1 MNHQSTTETEHLI
14 VSSFQKEDT
23 SRTAGITRTDQ
34 DLTEIAEGILL
45 DTQTDLSKANTHS
58 MPMAQIA
65 ALGAGVASLI
75 PVFHTVTQT
84 MTIDTQGL
92 YQLANAGVGDVLKMT
107 RSGNFWGA
115 LKTSD
120 GASRMAQLK
129 AAGPLTAKNTVA
141 VPVNPATIM
150 MAVALFSIEQKLDS
164 IAEIQKQILSFLETE
179 KQSEIEADVETLSGI
194 LTKYKHNWDNEHFI
208 ASNHKLVL
216 DIQRTA
222 RKNMFFYQKAVT
234 DMLAARQLLV
244 TQAKENL
251 TLNEMQRTCRYYRLA
266 LYSFAMASLIEIMLS
281 GNFKEENITGMISEI
296 EKRSM
301 EYRDIFM
308 QCSVYLEKISRLS
321 VKTNVLKSAG
331 TAGKAV
337 GKLIGSIPI
346 VKEGPVDEYLLDR
359 GTYMQKNAQ
368 VIGQDILA
376 SFATISNPGTGIF
389 IEKMKDMIQIYNH
402 TSQIC
407 FDDKRVYL
415 VAG

>member
-141 VPVNPATIM
+141 VPVSPAIIM

-244 TQAKENL
+244 TQAKVNL
-251 TLNEMQRTCRYYRLA
+251 TLNEMQRTFRYYRLA

-308 QCSVYLEKISRLS
+308 QCSVYLEKISGLS

-346 VKEGPVDEYLLDR
+346 VKKGPVDEYLLDR

>member
-164 IAEIQKQILSFLETE
+164 IAEIQKQILSFL
-179 KQSEIEADVETLSGI
+179 
-194 LTKYKHNWDNEHFI
+194 
-208 ASNHKLVL
+208 
-216 DIQRTA
+216 
-222 RKNMFFYQKAVT
+222 
-234 DMLAARQLLV
+234 
-244 TQAKENL
+244 
-251 TLNEMQRTCRYYRLA
+251 
-266 LYSFAMASLIEIMLS
+266 
-281 GNFKEENITGMISEI
+281 
-296 EKRSM
+296 
-301 EYRDIFM
+301 
-308 QCSVYLEKISRLS
+308 
-321 VKTNVLKSAG
+321 
-331 TAGKAV
+331 
-337 GKLIGSIPI
+337 
-346 VKEGPVDEYLLDR
+346 
-359 GTYMQKNAQ
+359 
-368 VIGQDILA
+368 
-376 SFATISNPGTGIF
+376 
-389 IEKMKDMIQIYNH
+389 
-402 TSQIC
+402 
-407 FDDKRVYL
+407 
-415 VAG
+415 

>member
-65 ALGAGVASLI
+65 ALGVGVASLI

-244 TQAKENL
+244 TQAKVNL
-251 TLNEMQRTCRYYRLA
+251 TLNEMQRTFRYYRLA

-308 QCSVYLEKISRLS
+308 QCSVYLEKISGLS